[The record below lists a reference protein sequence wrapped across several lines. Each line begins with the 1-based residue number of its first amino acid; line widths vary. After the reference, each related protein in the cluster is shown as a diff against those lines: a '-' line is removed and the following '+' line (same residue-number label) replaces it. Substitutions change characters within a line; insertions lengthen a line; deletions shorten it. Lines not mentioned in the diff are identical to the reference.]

1 MWYYLHPF
9 LYYYTK
15 HFTITT
21 TNECLAIYDNL
32 AFVTKLSWLLK
43 DNYNSHDLHESTE
56 QDALKLILKILP

>member
-1 MWYYLHPF
+1 M
-9 LYYYTK
+9 
-15 HFTITT
+15 ITT